1 VTVSELQSG
10 IVAIEVYMKFERV
23 SCCRALKP
31 AGRPLPHCRGGNGP
45 PSATRRLR
53 GGGAVVDSKNIVC
66 HVNSS
71 ACRVYVNSQVHFRGH
86 FRVHFRT
93 STPTFICGRT
103 ATSLFYTYTR
113 LLMYSGLYSATAT
126 FSRSFSCTFS
136 YIHAYIH
143 LWKHSDVSILHLHS
157 PVPVAVQRSLQCYSY
172 IFAAIF
178 VYIFVH
184 PCLHSSV
191 DAHVCVTYILRFSGP
206 SLALFSRWQRVHG
219 YTSLIRP
226 RFHSSLHSTST
237 FSEHIRD
244 PGVYKCS
251 TFYIYILRTFSFI

>member
-1 VTVSELQSG
+1 
-10 IVAIEVYMKFERV
+10 MKSLFSR
-23 SCCRALKP
+23 CRALKP

-71 ACRVYVNSQVHFRGH
+71 ACRVYVNSQLHFRGH

-93 STPTFICGRT
+93 STLTFICGRT
-103 ATSLFYTYTR
+103 ATSIFYTYAH
-113 LLMYSGLYSATAT
+113 LCMYT
-126 FSRSFSCTFS
+126 
-136 YIHAYIH
+136 
-143 LWKHSDVSILHLHS
+143 
-157 PVPVAVQRSLQCYSY
+157 RSLQCYSY

-184 PCLHSSV
+184 PRLHSSV
-191 DAHVCVTYILRFSGP
+191 DAHVCVAFTLRFSGP

-237 FSEHIRD
+237 FSEHFRD
-244 PGVYKCS
+244 PGIYIRS
-251 TFYIYILRTFSFI
+251 TFYIYTSYFRIYDNAVNPQNSSFS